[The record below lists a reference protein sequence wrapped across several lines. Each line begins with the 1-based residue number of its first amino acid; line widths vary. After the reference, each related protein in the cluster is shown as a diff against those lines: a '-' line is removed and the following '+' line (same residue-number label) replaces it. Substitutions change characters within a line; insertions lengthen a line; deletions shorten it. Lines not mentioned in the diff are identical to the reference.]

1 MPESS
6 AKTDVESSYDC
17 KKEAE
22 AKATALLNTPQP
34 SELVEEILL
43 ECRETI
49 GAVDPRTAPIKLAI
63 ATVTPQ
69 PSERLKE
76 ILKEYEQQIG
86 AFSAIK
92 HDSFEYT
99 TPVRP
104 EHFESKCS
112 KCSGRCQNF

>member
-6 AKTDVESSYDC
+6 AKTDEESSYDC

-34 SELVEEILL
+34 SELVEEILK

-49 GAVDPRTAPIKLAI
+49 GAVDPIKLAK

-76 ILKEYEQQIG
+76 IFKEYEQQIG
-86 AFSAIK
+86 ALSAIK